1 MLRVTVWNENIHDS
15 EPNVKDK
22 YPNGIHGRLK
32 EIIDEMDNVTV
43 RIATLDMPECGL
55 TDDVLENTDV
65 MLWWGHMG
73 HKKVPDELARKV
85 ADRVLQG
92 MGFIALHSTHNSKV
106 FKLLMGTSCS
116 LSWRD
121 ADFERIWTILPGH
134 PIAKGIP
141 AHFELPAEE
150 MYGERFDI
158 PQPDELVFAGWFR
171 GGEIMRSGCCW
182 NRGAGKVFYFQPG
195 HESDG
200 AFNNAYVA
208 QIIRNA
214 VMWAAPCCPPQSLYC
229 REIKAVMDNN

>member
-158 PQPDELVFAGWFR
+158 PQPDELVFT
-171 GGEIMRSGCCW
+171 CL
-182 NRGAGKVFYFQPG
+182 
-195 HESDG
+195 
-200 AFNNAYVA
+200 
-208 QIIRNA
+208 
-214 VMWAAPCCPPQSLYC
+214 LYTSPSP
-229 REIKAVMDNN
+229 RD